1 MDEIEDSDT
10 ISPTNDSMMANKF
23 VVSLNT
29 ICLDVSK
36 PVQLIIKYDYSIF
49 STKPC
54 TTGYPFQISPSKS
67 EDFKIPTEGYKE
79 YEFIMKKSEMKMALD
94 LTPLVL
100 NIFDKKEQLGK
111 ASADLSKILSPE
123 AENMPYGLRYRRD
136 YPIIGVGGNIIGS
149 INCTFVL
156 EREECVQCKSCDD
169 HFKPSVILKHVKGN
183 KDCRPYFSKKDL
195 EHLQKQSSDRK
206 KKMRNIRNWKKYD
219 PVKRAKLHAKYYNPN
234 EAAKHRRYLKVQK
247 KQQKRKLKERNHRIL
262 IEAKKSMEKE
272 ASEKNLD
279 AYADKKTYFKQAKQI
294 LSWEEV
300 SIPDDIES
308 NIESLKQNIL
318 VLRSRLKKKIKKT
331 STYVDGLNH
340 KLITPKSS
348 MEIKEIW
355 AKMKGK
361 IDRDWQKLGVE
372 MDKEFKNAAQ
382 QLGAPDETINYKFG
396 PLNIYLYTMKP

>member
-1 MDEIEDSDT
+1 MDEFEDSDT
-10 ISPTNDSMMANKF
+10 ISPSNDSMMANKF
-23 VVSLNT
+23 VVILNT
-29 ICLDVSK
+29 INLDVSK
-36 PVQLIIKYDYSIF
+36 AVQLIIKYDYSMF

-54 TTGYPFQISPSKS
+54 TTGYLFQISPSKG
-67 EDFKIPTEGYKE
+67 EDFKIGKKGFKK

-94 LTPLVL
+94 LTPLVF

-111 ASADLSKILSPE
+111 AAADLSKILSPE
-123 AENMPYGLRYRRD
+123 AENMRFGLRYRSD
-136 YPIIGVGGNIIGS
+136 YPIIGVSGNIIGS
-149 INCTFVL
+149 LNCTIVL
-156 EREECVQCKSCDD
+156 EREECVQCKSCDV

-183 KDCRPYFSKKDL
+183 KDCRPYFAKKDL
-195 EHLQKQSSDRK
+195 EHLQKQSSDRN
-206 KKMRNIRNWKKYD
+206 KKMRNLRNWWKYD
-219 PVKRAKLHAKYYNPN
+219 PVKRAKLHAKYYNPD
-234 EAAKHRRYLKVQK
+234 EAAKHRRYLKLQK
-247 KQQKRKLKERNHRIL
+247 KQQKRKLKERNQRIL

-279 AYADKKTYFKQAKQI
+279 AYEDKKTYFKQAKQI

-318 VLRSRLKKKIKKT
+318 VLRSRLKKKIEKT

-340 KLITPKSS
+340 KLLTPRSS
-348 MEIKEIW
+348 MEIEEIW

-372 MDKEFKNAAQ
+372 MDKKFKNAAKE
-382 QLGAPDETINYKFG
+382 LGAPDETIDYKFG